1 MGHRM
6 VLGYGDGLTIFLKD
20 HVKRQQA
27 ESPLHDVATNFQFV
41 EPLSVSRHCPT
52 NPTRSTVPRRTSL
65 KTCSTIVRRRSEAN
79 QRGPAS
85 RPIDHGR
92 LWAFRAEPPKG
103 VPPASRIV
111 PGRQIPRRGY
121 FPQPG
126 VGAQHLP
133 RVGAPQRWPLSCQD
147 CF

>member
-65 KTCSTIVRRRSEAN
+65 KTCSTIVARRSEAN

-85 RPIDHGR
+85 PPIQGQWLRSAVGTAGGWGLSEGCLRVCSLDHVQRPTG
-92 LWAFRAEPPKG
+92 
-103 VPPASRIV
+103 
-111 PGRQIPRRGY
+111 
-121 FPQPG
+121 
-126 VGAQHLP
+126 
-133 RVGAPQRWPLSCQD
+133 
-147 CF
+147 